1 MNKQQQNNLDLTA
14 KKYELTY
21 HIWYEAMI
29 GNGYALNTIVNKMMS
44 VEMVNSFGRGQF
56 CFLGD
61 MSDFEFLLKDN
72 KPCWMGVNFSKC
84 RDFSGGF
91 RYASNDRNKRRNTE

>member
-1 MNKQQQNNLDLTA
+1 MNKQQQNNLDLTV

-21 HIWYEAMI
+21 YIWYEAMI
-29 GNGYALNTIVNKMMS
+29 GNRNALNTIVNKMMC

-61 MSDFEFLLKDN
+61 VGDYDFLLKDN
-72 KPCWMGVNFSKC
+72 KPYWMGVDFSKC
-84 RDFSGGF
+84 KDYSEIV
-91 RYASNDRNKRRNTE
+91 SLEKEEKH